1 MADVPRKRSAFSKPD
16 DYNSGAG
23 FNASSPPPQDSL
35 EPGNY
40 PQDNFRGDSNIYIPP
55 PPAEGSVP
63 ENVKVDLTTP
73 LEAMWVIIAV
83 IALIGAFYFYS
94 EGNFGHY
101 SKSSRTRFPPQP
113 HLLTYI
119 PYALFTAVASFLC
132 WFFTDNY
139 YIFNTRLRKIL
150 YHFKLFSIVNITEF
164 LSAEQLY
171 AIGVTGTRKHSKH
184 RSWWEYKI
192 VVIANDGTVTDF
204 SNYTRDGRYELNG
217 KARGM
222 AAVMGC
228 RFADCPSESV
238 LKTYIENGRVQY
250 VYFDSSVS
258 LLGSANGLFTSS
270 GRSGDVSPITAFIAI
285 AVTLLVIF
293 AAAYFTSR

>member
-1 MADVPRKRSAFSKPD
+1 MADIPRKRSAFSKPD
-16 DYNSGAG
+16 DSGSGAG
-23 FNASSPPPQDSL
+23 FNAPSNSAPDSL

-55 PPAEGSVP
+55 PPPQGSVP
-63 ENVKVDLTTP
+63 DNVKVDLTTP
-73 LEAMWVIIAV
+73 LEALWVIAAV
-83 IALIGAFYFYS
+83 IALITAIYFYS
-94 EGNFGHY
+94 EGTYGHY
-101 SKSSRTRFPPQP
+101 SKSSRTHYPPQP
-113 HLLTYI
+113 HLLVYI
-119 PYALFTAVASFLC
+119 PYALFAAAASFLC

-139 YIFNTRLRKIL
+139 YIFNTRLKKIL
-150 YHFKLFSIVNITEF
+150 YHFKFFSIVNVTEF

-192 VVIANDGTVTDF
+192 VVIANDGAVTDF
-204 SNYTRDGRYELNG
+204 SNYTRDGRYELNS

-238 LKTYIENGRVQY
+238 LKSYIENGRVQY
-250 VYFDSSVS
+250 VYFD
-258 LLGSANGLFTSS
+258 GSIPFFGSGSGFFSSS
-270 GRSGDVSPITAFIAI
+270 GRPGDVSPVTAVVAI
-285 AVTLLVIF
+285 AATLIVIF
-293 AAAYFTSR
+293 AAAYISSR